1 MFDPVHLRTFVTVAR
16 TLSFTRAAAE
26 LGLQQS
32 TVSHHVRKLEAVAG
46 RKLFTRDTHSVELTA
61 DGRILIGFAH
71 SILEADSR
79 AMAHFTHPRVCGV
92 LRFGLAEELA
102 GTQVPAAIREF
113 TLRHPGVRVELSVR
127 ADRVLE
133 RMLADGAVD
142 LTLAERRPGD
152 DGSRLAWRDRLVWI
166 GRADAAVD
174 RDSPLPLVLPS
185 YPSTAT
191 ARALEALRDRGRAWY
206 TAATSSNAAGLWA
219 AVQAGLGVAVHPA
232 GLVPP
237 GLAELTGAARLPDL
251 GEVDFALA
259 QAPREAA
266 GPAGPF
272 CEALL
277 LRLSRVCGGT
287 ASIAGSTVPA
297 GPAAHPAHSAHS
309 AR

>member
-32 TVSHHVRKLEAVAG
+32 TVSHHIRKLEAVAG

-79 AMAHFTHPRVCGV
+79 AMAHFTHPPVCGV

-102 GTQVPAAIREF
+102 GTEVPAAIREF
-113 TLRHPGVRVELSVR
+113 ARENPAVRVELSVR
-127 ADRVLE
+127 AGQVLE

-142 LTLAERRPGD
+142 LTLAERRSGD
-152 DGSRLAWRDRLVWI
+152 HESRLAWRDRLAWI
-166 GRADAAVD
+166 ARADAGVD

-185 YPSTAT
+185 YPSTGT
-191 ARALEALRDRGRAWY
+191 ARALEALRDRGRTWY
-206 TAATSSNAAGLWA
+206 TAATSSNVAGLWA
-219 AVQAGLGVAVHPA
+219 AVRAGLGVAVHPA

-237 GLAELTGAARLPDL
+237 DLTELNGAARLPDL
-251 GEVDFALA
+251 GEIDFALA
-259 QAPREAA
+259 SAPRETA
-266 GPAGPF
+266 GPAGTF
-272 CEALL
+272 REALL
-277 LRLSRVCGGT
+277 LRLSRVWGGT
-287 ASIAGSTVPA
+287 AGSAVPA
-297 GPAAHPAHSAHS
+297 GPPAH
-309 AR
+309 